1 MQAFLYVWRE
11 FSRQKANLF
20 FTVFFPS
27 ILVFILG
34 TLLEQWNIAEYE
46 IPDIHVAYVAQE
58 SYPAFEMFLEEAK
71 AEGMLNFV
79 TDVEKE
85 AALAEI
91 DTTFS
96 GVIEY
101 DAEGRQL
108 ILHQGTDAVVNRAMH
123 ITLQS
128 YASLE
133 EAVMLCYENG
143 VQMDM
148 TAFNKA
154 GDYVIAKK
162 LGVERSMI
170 DYYAVCML
178 VMILFMGGTMSGGMQ
193 FYEFRTT
200 GLFRRTGITPVNK
213 VKLFVQMLLGNI
225 PGSIIEIVTIMFC
238 SVFFFGGHYCADFLG
253 NAVLF
258 CYFFLIALTVS
269 AVGAVVGLCV
279 NVNPTAILM
288 PVSWVILFFSGSFAN
303 IYIEGVTNLMPAYQ
317 IQQAAF
323 DLTLFGNYEKIFLT
337 GGVAALCLFGCLVLG
352 SILFCRKKE
361 V

>member
-1 MQAFLYVWRE
+1 MQVFLYVWRE

-20 FTVFFPS
+20 FTVLFPT

-34 TLLEQWNIAEYE
+34 TLLEQWNTAEYE
-46 IPDIHVAYVAQE
+46 IPDIHVAYVAE
-58 SYPAFEMFLEEAK
+58 EPYPAFELFLEEAK
-71 AEGMLNFV
+71 EEGMLTFV

-85 AALAEI
+85 TALAEI
-91 DTTFS
+91 DTVFS

-101 DAEGRQL
+101 DAAGRQL
-108 ILHQGTDAVVNRAMH
+108 ILHQGTDGVINRAMH
-123 ITLQS
+123 ISLQS
-128 YASLE
+128 YASME

-143 VQMDM
+143 VQVDM
-148 TAFNKA
+148 AAFNNG

-178 VMILFMGGTMSGGMQ
+178 VMILFMGGSMSGGMQ
-193 FYEFRTT
+193 FYEFKTT
-200 GLFRRTGITPVNK
+200 GLFRRTRITPANK
-213 VKLFVQMLLGNI
+213 VKLFIQMLLGNI
-225 PGSIIEIVTIMFC
+225 PSSIMEIVTIMFC
-238 SVFFFGGHYCADFLG
+238 SVFFFGGYYCADFVG
-253 NAVLF
+253 NVVLF
-258 CYFFLIALTVS
+258 GYFFLIALTVN

-279 NVNPTAILM
+279 KANPTAILM
-288 PVSWVILFFSGSFAN
+288 PISWVILFLSGSFAN
-303 IYIEGVTNLMPAYQ
+303 IYIEGVTGYMPAYQ

-323 DLTLFGNYEKIFLT
+323 DLTLFGNYEKILVT
-337 GGVAALCLFGCLVLG
+337 GGVAALCLAGCLVLG